1 MTRATPTP
9 TPTPTRGILLIVFG
23 LAAAALSGAQMKIL
37 AETLPVLMIVCARF
51 AGYFLIMLP
60 VVLLRRTRA
69 VWPPARP
76 RLQIVRGLCM
86 CCSSICFVMGARTL
100 DYADAIA
107 ILYAYPFL
115 LTLAAPLFLGERVR
129 AEVWLG
135 VATGFVGVLIVM
147 RPGFDGVG
155 ADVLWVLGAALGVT
169 TMLIVNRKLGSVSD
183 PLVTSTYGAFV
194 AMALTSPG
202 LLLFWQTPN
211 LTELGLLALLGL
223 TGAISQTAIVLAF
236 ARTPASDLAVF
247 TYSEI
252 VSAVVIGFLIFG
264 TLPDALSWAGITLI
278 VVSGAGV
285 ARAMRGPATP
295 RRAPKI

>member
-1 MTRATPTP
+1 MSEAA
-9 TPTPTRGILLIVFG
+9 PTRGILLIVFG

-37 AETLPVLMIVCARF
+37 AETLPVFMIVCARF

-60 VVLLRRTRA
+60 VVLARRTQP
-69 VWPPARP
+69 VWPPVRP
-76 RLQIVRGLCM
+76 GLQVFRGICM
-86 CCSSICFVMGARTL
+86 CCSTICFVMGARTL
-100 DYADAIA
+100 EFADAIA

-115 LTLAAPLFLGERVR
+115 LTLAAPVFLGERVR
-129 AEVWLG
+129 PEVWLG

-147 RPGFDGVG
+147 RPGFDGIG
-155 ADVLWVLGAALGVT
+155 LDVLWVLGAALGVT
-169 TMLIVNRKLGSVSD
+169 TMLVVNRKLGAVSD

-194 AMALTSPG
+194 AMVLTSPG
-202 LLLFWQTPN
+202 MVLFWQTPD
-211 LTELGLLALLGL
+211 LYTLGLLALLGA
-223 TGAISQTAIVLAF
+223 TGAISQTSIVLAF

-252 VSAVVIGFLIFG
+252 VSAVIIGFLIFG
-264 TLPDALSWAGITLI
+264 TLPDTISWVGMILI